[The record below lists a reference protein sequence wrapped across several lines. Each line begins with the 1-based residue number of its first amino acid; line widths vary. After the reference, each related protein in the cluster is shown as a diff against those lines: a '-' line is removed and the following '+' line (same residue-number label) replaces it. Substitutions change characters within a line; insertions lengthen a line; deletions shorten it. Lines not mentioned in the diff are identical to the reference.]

1 MDPDIKTHIFM
12 KIVDNDNRIFAS
24 LDQHQFVQP
33 QTPQSDS
40 QTATSGKMLVLLTR
54 GLVVLDNLR
63 LSLLQGKNRPNKSLS
78 IKGLQ
83 TWVATKSMK
92 VSQEMI
98 GEQMWAVKQ
107 RRGRRKGVKWEI
119 IPILHEHNHSEKNA
133 AWKAHLP
140 MMVSMVRYL
149 HDLGF
154 MIVLLILCNL
164 PSAHSLHTK
173 ASEWTTCLW
182 ICKRSKKFN
191 KLK

>member
-1 MDPDIKTHIFM
+1 MTIKSLPH
-12 KIVDNDNRIFAS
+12 
-24 LDQHQFVQP
+24 LDQHQFLQP

-40 QTATSGKMLVLLTR
+40 QTATSGKISVPSTR
-54 GLVVLDNLR
+54 GLVVLDILR
-63 LSLLQGKNRPNKSLS
+63 LSLWQGKSRPNKSLS
-78 IKGLQ
+78 KKGLQ

-107 RRGRRKGVKWEI
+107 RRGRRRGVKWEI

-173 ASEWTTCLW
+173 ASKWTTCEYVKGATNL
-182 ICKRSKKFN
+182 KKKV
-191 KLK
+191 KLKEKLKR